1 VNAVQILMAVHPVKR
16 YKGGMATTRRR
27 ERARSDLRARI
38 LDAAREIVLR
48 EGFGA
53 LTIRKIAEAIEYAPG
68 TLYLYFENR
77 DAIARE
83 LSFEGFRK
91 LLEAFGLASRIADPV
106 ARLEEIGRAYVRFGM
121 ENPETYRLVFMEDPQ
136 LTTAVF
142 KAAGDDPGQRAY
154 RALLDPLETL
164 REEGRLQ
171 PDADVQA
178 LADTLWAVVHGI
190 VSLKLTCPG
199 FPITPVEPLVDT
211 ALRTFLDGLV
221 RDAPVRASGAV

>member
-1 VNAVQILMAVHPVKR
+1 V
-16 YKGGMATTRRR
+16 GTTQRR
-27 ERARSDLRARI
+27 EREKSELRGRI
-38 LDAAREIVLR
+38 LDAARNIVRR

-53 LTIRKIAEAIEYAPG
+53 LTVRKIAESIEYAPG

-91 LLEAFGLASRIADPV
+91 LLEAFAPAEAVADPL
-106 ARLEEIGRAYVRFGM
+106 ARLEAIGRAYVRFGM
-121 ENPETYRLVFMEDPQ
+121 ENPETYRLIFMEDPQ

-154 RALLDPLETL
+154 RALLDPLEEL
-164 REEGRLQ
+164 RTAGRLR
-171 PDADVQA
+171 PGADAQA

-199 FPITPVEPLVDT
+199 FPVTPVEPLVDT
-211 ALRTFLDGLV
+211 AMRTFLDGLV
-221 RDAPVRASGAV
+221 RPVPPTELVAR

>member
-1 VNAVQILMAVHPVKR
+1 MLFIYRWTFGVSSDKR
-16 YKGGMATTRRR
+16 AGMGTAQRR
-27 ERARSDLRARI
+27 ERERTELRERI
-38 LDAAREIVLR
+38 LDAARNIVKR

-91 LLEAFGLASRIADPV
+91 LLEAFAPAARSADPL
-106 ARLEEIGRAYVRFGM
+106 ARLEAIGRAYVRFGM
-121 ENPETYRLVFMEDPQ
+121 ENPETYRLIFMEDPQ

-142 KAAGDDPGQRAY
+142 QAAGDDPGQRAY
-154 RALLDPLETL
+154 RALVDPLEML
-164 REEGRLQ
+164 RDEGRLR
-171 PDADVQA
+171 PGADVQA

-199 FPITPVEPLVDT
+199 FPVTPVEPLVDS

-221 RDAPVRASGAV
+221 REGPPTASGAV

>member
-1 VNAVQILMAVHPVKR
+1 MTASLTA
-16 YKGGMATTRRR
+16 ARRQR
-27 ERARSDLRARI
+27 ERTELRERI
-38 LDAAREIVLR
+38 LDAARDIVRR

-53 LTIRKIAEAIEYAPG
+53 LTVRKIADAIEYAPG

-91 LLEAFGLASRIADPV
+91 LLEAFAPAETLADPL
-106 ARLEEIGRAYVRFGM
+106 ARLEAIGRAYVKFGM
-121 ENPETYRLVFMEDPQ
+121 EHPETYRLIFMEDPQ

-154 RALLDPLETL
+154 RALLDPLDEL
-164 REEGRLQ
+164 RKAGRLRRG
-171 PDADVQA
+171 ADVQP
-178 LADTLWAVVHGI
+178 LADTLWALVHGI

-199 FPITPVEPLVDT
+199 FPVTPVEPLLDT

-221 RDAPVRASGAV
+221 RLAPSRASAAR

>member
-1 VNAVQILMAVHPVKR
+1 MGTVQ
-16 YKGGMATTRRR
+16 RR
-27 ERARSDLRARI
+27 ERERTELRERI
-38 LDAAREIVLR
+38 LEAARDIVRR

-53 LTIRKIAEAIEYAPG
+53 LTIRKIADAIEYAPG

-91 LLEAFGLASRIADPV
+91 LLEVFAPATKVTDPLS
-106 ARLEEIGRAYVRFGM
+106 RLEAIGRAYVRFGM
-121 ENPETYRLVFMEDPQ
+121 KNPEMYRLIFMEDPQ

-154 RALLDPLETL
+154 RALIDPLDEL
-164 REEGRLQ
+164 RVAGRLR

-178 LADTLWAVVHGI
+178 LADTLWSVVHGI

-199 FPITPVEPLVDT
+199 FPLTPVEPLVKT
-211 ALRTFLDGLV
+211 ALRTVLDGLV
-221 RDAPVRASGAV
+221 RPSTAPTESAAR

>member
-1 VNAVQILMAVHPVKR
+1 MGTAQR
-16 YKGGMATTRRR
+16 
-27 ERARSDLRARI
+27 RAREKMELRTRI
-38 LDAAREIVLR
+38 LDAARAIVQR

-53 LTIRKIAEAIEYAPG
+53 LTLRKIADAIEYAPG

-77 DAIARE
+77 DAIARA
-83 LSFEGFRK
+83 LSSEGFQK
-91 LLEAFGLASRIADPV
+91 LLQAFAPTERIADPL
-106 ARLEEIGRAYVRFGM
+106 ARLEAIGRAYVHFGT

-142 KAAGDDPGQRAY
+142 KAAADDPGQRAY
-154 RALLDPLETL
+154 RALTDPLEEL
-164 REEGRLQ
+164 RAAGRLR

-199 FPITPVEPLVDT
+199 FPVTPVEPLVDT

-221 RDAPVRASGAV
+221 REGPFTASGAV

>member
-1 VNAVQILMAVHPVKR
+1 MGTAQ
-16 YKGGMATTRRR
+16 RR
-27 ERARSDLRARI
+27 EREKTELRERI
-38 LDAAREIVLR
+38 LDAARSIVRR

-53 LTIRKIAEAIEYAPG
+53 LTVRKIAEAIEYAPG

-91 LLEAFGLASRIADPV
+91 LLETFGPAEAIRDPL
-106 ARLEEIGRAYVRFGM
+106 ARLEVIGRAYVRFGM
-121 ENPETYRLVFMEDPQ
+121 ENPETYRLIFMEDPQ

-154 RALLDPLETL
+154 RALVEPLEQL
-164 REEGRLQ
+164 RDGGRLRRG
-171 PDADVQA
+171 ADVQA
-178 LADTLWAVVHGI
+178 LADTLWSVVHGI

-199 FPITPVEPLVDT
+199 FPVTPVEPLVDT
-211 ALRTFLDGLV
+211 AMRTFLDGLV
-221 RDAPVRASGAV
+221 RPAPEARA

>member
-1 VNAVQILMAVHPVKR
+1 VGTAQ
-16 YKGGMATTRRR
+16 RR
-27 ERARSDLRARI
+27 EREKTELRERI
-38 LDAAREIVLR
+38 LDAARNIVRR

-53 LTIRKIAEAIEYAPG
+53 LTVRKIADAIEYAPG

-91 LLEAFGLASRIADPV
+91 LLEGFAPAEAIVDPL
-106 ARLEEIGRAYVRFGM
+106 ARLEAIGRAYVRFGM
-121 ENPETYRLVFMEDPQ
+121 ENPEIYRLVFMEDPQ

-154 RALLDPLETL
+154 RALIDPLEEL
-164 REEGRLQ
+164 RKAGRLR
-171 PDADVQA
+171 PGAEVQA

-199 FPITPVEPLVDT
+199 FPVTPAEPLVDT
-211 ALRTFLDGLV
+211 ALRTFLAGV
-221 RDAPVRASGAV
+221 VAPAAAKASAAR

>member
-1 VNAVQILMAVHPVKR
+1 MGTAQ
-16 YKGGMATTRRR
+16 RR
-27 ERARSDLRARI
+27 EREKTELRERI
-38 LDAAREIVLR
+38 LDAARNIVRR

-53 LTIRKIAEAIEYAPG
+53 LTVRKIADAIEYAPG

-77 DAIARE
+77 DAIAQE

-91 LLEAFGLASRIADPV
+91 LLEAFAPAEAIVDPV
-106 ARLEEIGRAYVRFGM
+106 ARLEAIVRAYVRFGM
-121 ENPETYRLVFMEDPQ
+121 EHPETYRLIFMEDPQ

-154 RALLDPLETL
+154 RALLDPLEEL
-164 REEGRLQ
+164 RKAGRLRRG
-171 PDADVQA
+171 ADVQA

-199 FPITPVEPLVDT
+199 FPVTPVEPLVDA
-211 ALRTFLDGLV
+211 ALRAFLDGLV
-221 RDAPVRASGAV
+221 K

>member
-1 VNAVQILMAVHPVKR
+1 MGPAQR
-16 YKGGMATTRRR
+16 
-27 ERARSDLRARI
+27 RAREKSEIRSRI
-38 LDAAREIVLR
+38 LDAARDIVNR

-53 LTIRKIAEAIEYAPG
+53 LTVRKIADAVEYAPG

-91 LLEAFGLASRIADPV
+91 LLDAFAPARRTADPL
-106 ARLEEIGRAYVRFGM
+106 ARLEAIGRAYIRFGM
-121 ENPETYRLVFMEDPQ
+121 ENPETYRLIFMEDPQ

-142 KAAGDDPGQRAY
+142 AAAGEDPGQQAY
-154 RALLDPLETL
+154 RALVDPLEELKESGQL
-164 REEGRLQ
+164 RPE
-171 PDADVQA
+171 ADVQA

-199 FPITPVEPLVDT
+199 FPVTPVKPLMDT
-211 ALRTFLDGLV
+211 ALATFLEGLV
-221 RDAPVRASGAV
+221 RPSSTMASGAV

>member
-1 VNAVQILMAVHPVKR
+1 MKAA
-16 YKGGMATTRRR
+16 RRR
-27 ERARSDLRARI
+27 ERARTDLRARI
-38 LDAAREIVLR
+38 LGAARDIVVR

-91 LLEAFGLASRIADPV
+91 LLEAFAPAARIADPL
-106 ARLEEIGRAYVRFGM
+106 ARLEAIGRAYVRFGM
-121 ENPETYRLVFMEDPQ
+121 ENPETYRLIFMEDPQ

-142 KAAGDDPGQRAY
+142 QAAGDDPGQRAY
-154 RALLDPLETL
+154 RALVDPLEML
-164 REEGRLQ
+164 RDEGRLR
-171 PDADVQA
+171 PGADVQA
-178 LADTLWAVVHGI
+178 LADTLWALVHGI

-199 FPITPVEPLVDT
+199 FPVTPVEPLVDS

-221 RDAPVRASGAV
+221 REGPPTASGAV

>member
-1 VNAVQILMAVHPVKR
+1 M
-16 YKGGMATTRRR
+16 
-27 ERARSDLRARI
+27 
-38 LDAAREIVLR
+38 R

-53 LTIRKIAEAIEYAPG
+53 LTIRKIAEAIDYAPG

-91 LLEAFGLASRIADPV
+91 LLDAFAPASRIADPL
-106 ARLEEIGRAYVRFGM
+106 AQLEAIGRAYVRFGM
-121 ENPETYRLVFMEDPQ
+121 ENPETYRLIFMEDPQ

-142 KAAGDDPGQRAY
+142 EAAEDDPGQRAY

-164 REEGRLQ
+164 RDEGRLR
-171 PDADVQA
+171 PGADVQA

-199 FPITPVEPLVDT
+199 FPVTPVGPLVDA
-211 ALRTFLDGLV
+211 ALRTFFDGLV
-221 RDAPVRASGAV
+221 REEPLTASGAV

>member
-1 VNAVQILMAVHPVKR
+1 MGTVA
-16 YKGGMATTRRR
+16 RR
-27 ERARSDLRARI
+27 EREKTELRDRI
-38 LDAAREIVLR
+38 LDAARSIVLR

-68 TLYLYFENR
+68 TLYLYFDSR

-83 LSFEGFRK
+83 LSFEGFRA
-91 LLEAFGLASRIADPV
+91 LLASFAPASAIGDPL
-106 ARLEEIGRAYVRFGM
+106 ARLEAIGRAYVRFGM
-121 ENPETYRLVFMEDPQ
+121 ENPETYRLIFMEDPQ

-142 KAAGDDPGQRAY
+142 QAAGDDPGQRAY
-154 RALLDPLETL
+154 RALLDPLEVL
-164 REEGRLQ
+164 RRAGRLR
-171 PDADVQA
+171 PDAEVQA

-199 FPITPVEPLVDT
+199 FPVTPVEPLVDA

-221 RDAPVRASGAV
+221 TPDRATVSGAV

>member
-1 VNAVQILMAVHPVKR
+1 MGTAA
-16 YKGGMATTRRR
+16 RR
-27 ERARSDLRARI
+27 EREKTELRERI
-38 LDAAREIVLR
+38 LDAARDIVLR

-53 LTIRKIAEAIEYAPG
+53 LTIRKIADAVEYAPG

-83 LSFEGFRK
+83 LSFEGFRT
-91 LLEAFGLASRIADPV
+91 LLESFSPAATLKDPL
-106 ARLEEIGRAYVRFGM
+106 ARLEAIGRAYVRFGM
-121 ENPETYRLVFMEDPQ
+121 ENPETYRLIFMEDPQ

-154 RALLDPLETL
+154 RALVDPLEEL
-164 REEGRLQ
+164 RAAGRLRAG
-171 PDADVQA
+171 ADVQA

-199 FPITPVEPLVDT
+199 FPVTPVEPLVDA
-211 ALRTFLDGLV
+211 ALRTFLDGLL
-221 RDAPVRASGAV
+221 DPAPKARA